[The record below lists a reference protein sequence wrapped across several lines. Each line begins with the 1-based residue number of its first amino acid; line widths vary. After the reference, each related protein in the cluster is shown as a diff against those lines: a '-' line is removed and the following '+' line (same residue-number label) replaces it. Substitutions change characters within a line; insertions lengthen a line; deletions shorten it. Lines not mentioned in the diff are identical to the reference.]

1 MLTKAFVASFCG
13 GASLLWLGSA
23 WAAPPAD
30 PSSIW
35 TLQDE
40 NASISVAQLTDRY
53 YVNGLSLGW
62 TSPTGQVPG
71 LIAALGNTLWG
82 DGQQRI
88 GFLLSQQM
96 YTPASTQ
103 LAIPD
108 PHDRPY
114 AGLLLGNLSLLS
126 DTDRSRSV
134 LMLSIGLAGPSA
146 GAKDL
151 QNGFHSLIGQ
161 PTVKGWN
168 SQVPNTPAVELLS
181 GRTWR
186 LHIAEFG
193 VLETDVLPS
202 MTVAVGDVRDYA
214 QVGVTF
220 RIGQG
225 LSSDFGVSRLRP
237 GLSGEDAYVQ
247 TRSFAWYVFGGVDGQ
262 AVAYDLLLQSSPFRS
277 GPHVDPVWDVGEAQA
292 GFAILA
298 YGMRFSLT
306 YAAQTQ
312 EFQGQHGGLHQFGS
326 AALSVKF

>member
-1 MLTKAFVASFCG
+1 MTKSHVQFGNSRSRTANIHSFITRAKGPKWNYDNQRLVIQSDIAVQANFQRALMLSKAFATCLCG
-13 GASLLWLGSA
+13 SASLLWLGST

-40 NASISVAQLTDRY
+40 NASISVAKLTDRY

-62 TSPTGQVPG
+62 TSPTDQVPG
-71 LIAALGNTLWG
+71 LMAELGNALWG

-96 YTPASTQ
+96 YTPARTQ

-108 PHDRPY
+108 PRDRPY

-134 LMLSIGLAGPSA
+134 LMLSIGLAGPGA

-151 QNGFHSLIGQ
+151 QNGFHSFMGQ

-168 SQVPNTPAVELLS
+168 SQIPNTPAVELLS

-186 LHIAEFG
+186 LHLVEFG
-193 VLETDVLPS
+193 ALETDVLPS
-202 MTVAVGDVRDYA
+202 LTAAVGDVRDYA
-214 QVGVTF
+214 PG
-220 RIGQG
+220 RCD
-225 LSSDFGVSRLRP
+225 LPYRP
-237 GLSGEDAYVQ
+237 R
-247 TRSFAWYVFGGVDGQ
+247 T
-262 AVAYDLLLQSSPFRS
+262 
-277 GPHVDPVWDVGEAQA
+277 
-292 GFAILA
+292 
-298 YGMRFSLT
+298 
-306 YAAQTQ
+306 
-312 EFQGQHGGLHQFGS
+312 EF
-326 AALSVKF
+326 

>member
-1 MLTKAFVASFCG
+1 MLTKTLATSLCG
-13 GASLLWLGSA
+13 SASLLWLGST

-35 TLQDE
+35 TLQGD
-40 NASISVAQLTDRY
+40 NTSISTAKLTDRY

-62 TSPTGQVPG
+62 ASPTDQVPG
-71 LIAALGNTLWG
+71 LMAALGNALWG

-103 LAIPD
+103 LTIPD
-108 PHDRPY
+108 PRDRSY
-114 AGLLLGNLSLLS
+114 AGLPMANSSLLS

-134 LMLSIGLAGPSA
+134 LMLSIGLAGPGA
-146 GAKDL
+146 GAEDL

-161 PTVKGWN
+161 QIVKDWD
-168 SQVPNTPAVELLS
+168 SQIPDTPAAELLS

-193 VLETDVLPS
+193 ALETDALPS
-202 MTVAVGDVRDYA
+202 LAAAVGDVRDYA

-225 LSSDFGVSRLRP
+225 LNSDFGVSRLRP

-247 TRSFAWYVFGGVDGQ
+247 TGSFA
-262 AVAYDLLLQSSPFRS
+262 
-277 GPHVDPVWDVGEAQA
+277 
-292 GFAILA
+292 
-298 YGMRFSLT
+298 
-306 YAAQTQ
+306 
-312 EFQGQHGGLHQFGS
+312 
-326 AALSVKF
+326 